1 MLAESVLGTGCLGEA
16 PQRLGLA
23 RPLHLLNAV
32 PAGLGHEPA
41 LGSVPLRI
49 AVRAPPHPVAAA
61 SLQFSSPPRSQ
72 SAR

>member
-49 AVRAPPHPVAAA
+49 AVRAPPHPV
-61 SLQFSSPPRSQ
+61 
-72 SAR
+72 